1 MNEFLKL
8 TINYWKQIIIITCV
22 TIIATV
28 AFRASAGNEQY
39 TGTTFITIGVEEND
53 ASTTSTTSSIYENVQ
68 AADHFSESVQGWF
81 KNPSLLKTIED
92 KTGKKIDINAKKQEK
107 QNVVI
112 TYTDTKKDNL
122 EKTDKILKEQL
133 EKNIEEYNS
142 ATGTRFHLAL
152 YNTVIEES
160 TKSYVLYIVLGII
173 GGIFLGFSTT
183 AMYQK
188 IKQELKHLA
197 K

>member
-1 MNEFLKL
+1 MNAFLKI
-8 TINYWKQIIIITCV
+8 TITYWKQIVAMTLLTLLV
-22 TIIATV
+22 AV

-39 TGTTFITIGVEEND
+39 TGTTFLTIGVEEND
-53 ASTTSTTSSIYENVQ
+53 ANTETSSIYENVQ

-81 KNPSLLKTIED
+81 KNPSLLKSIEE

-112 TYTDTKKDNL
+112 TYSDTKKESL
-122 EKTDKILKEQL
+122 EKADKIIKEQL
-133 EKNIEEYNS
+133 QKNIEEYNA

-160 TKSYVLYIVLGII
+160 TKSYILYVTLGLIVGL
-173 GGIFLGFSTT
+173 FVSFSLM
-183 AMYQK
+183 AVYQK
-188 IKQELKHLA
+188 IQHEFKHLT